1 MNKQLR
7 LRRHKKVRKNV
18 LGTTQRPRLAVYR
31 SSSHIYAQIIDDSLG
46 VTLVSASDVKET
58 GTKVEKAL
66 KVGKKVAEIA
76 IKHKITT
83 VVFDRGGFLYKGRIE
98 RLATGAREGG
108 LKF

>member
-7 LRRHKKVRKNV
+7 IRRHKKVRKNV
-18 LGTTQRPRLAVYR
+18 LGTTQRPRLSVFR
-31 SSSHIYAQIIDDSLG
+31 SGSHIYAQIIDDSQG
-46 VTLVSASDVKET
+46 RTLVAASDFKET

-83 VVFDRGGFLYKGRIE
+83 VVFDRGGFLYKGRVE